1 MTPSPTT
8 SKFGLSPGT
17 LVYVGPE
24 VAKDTTLKLVEYNE
38 KYHEE
43 RVVRNLR
50 ECRISGEKPYIS
62 WLDVDGIHESEVIE
76 AVGQLHHVHPLLLED
91 IMNTRQKPKIEFY
104 NDTYVFVSLKM
115 LYWRDQEGQLDA
127 EHVSFLLGSNYLIS
141 FQEKRTNDI
150 FGPVLDRIKASVGKT
165 RRNGADYLLFSL
177 IDLMVDTYLEIL
189 ERMSEELEE
198 LEGQILAGK
207 HKDPITQLYNLK
219 RQLTLM
225 RKYVWPLRDMLSQ
238 GLRENSKLIG
248 KSTFPY
254 FRDVHDHVTN
264 VIESIDSNRELLTG
278 LIDIHYSTLSSRMN
292 SVMKTLTIYSA
303 VFMPLTFI
311 AGIYGMNFN
320 NMPELRQPNGYFYT
334 LGGMGVLAIG
344 LLIYFRRRGWM

>member
-1 MTPSPTT
+1 MSS
-8 SKFGLSPGT
+8 SKVGLSPGT
-17 LVYVGPE
+17 LIYVGPT
-24 VAKDTTLKLVEYNE
+24 VVKDTTITMVEYNE
-38 KYHEE
+38 KYHKE
-43 RVVRNLR
+43 RT
-50 ECRISGEKPYIS
+50 IEKVADCQIAADASYIS
-62 WLDVDGIHESEVIE
+62 WLDVDGIHEPEVIE
-76 AVGQLHHVHPLLLED
+76 AVGQIHHIHPLLLED
-91 IMNTRQKPKIEFY
+91 VMNTRQKPKIEFY
-104 NDTYVFVSLKM
+104 NDAYVFISLKM
-115 LYWRDQEGQLDA
+115 LYWDDKELSIDA

-150 FGPVLDRIKASVGKT
+150 FHPVLERIKASVGKT

-177 IDLMVDTYLEIL
+177 VDLIVDNYLEIL
-189 ERMSEELEE
+189 EKMSEQLEE
-198 LEGQILAGK
+198 LEGLILESK
-207 HKDPITQLYNLK
+207 HKDPIGQLYNLK

-238 GLRENSKLIG
+238 GLRENSKLIQ
-248 KSTFPY
+248 KSTIPY
-254 FRDVHDHVTN
+254 FRDVHDHITN
-264 VIESIDSNRELLTG
+264 AIDSIESNRELLTG

-311 AGIYGMNFN
+311 AGIYGMNFD

-334 LGGMGVLAIG
+334 LGGMAVLAVG